1 MHFHELRLAE
11 PIVRAV
17 AAAGYDTP
25 TPIQASTIPIIL
37 KGKDVLGCAQTGTGK
52 TAAFALPIL
61 DRLAKGER
69 PVAPKPPRHEK
80 RAPRSKR
87 GRPRFTPRPCM
98 PRALVLAPTRE
109 LATQIYESFR
119 TYGEN
124 LHLKHLVVFGGVSQS
139 GQVRTMRGGIDVIV
153 ATPGRLLDLM
163 SQGLINMTAIEVLVL
178 DEADHMLDMGF
189 IPDIRRIIEKLPKVR
204 QTLFFSATMPPE
216 IRSLSDSI
224 LTNPV
229 PIAVDPVAS
238 TVELVNQ
245 QVYHV
250 PRKHKPVL
258 LERLLRRSN
267 MTRALVFTRTKH
279 GADKLVQRLQKS
291 GLNAGAIHGNK
302 NQNAR
307 TRALASFKSGEMPV
321 LVATDIAARGI
332 DVSNVS
338 HVVNYDMPLVAE
350 TYVHRIGRTARA
362 GAKGI
367 AISLCDH
374 DERRTLRTIERLTDQ
389 RLDVEECD
397 QDLRGAP
404 ESNHKRTQRP
414 RQHKNGRSNGAG
426 RNDRRRDH
434 AKPAASHHR
443 PSKDQR
449 PPAGGWSTSK
459 VDADHRRQD
468 EEDSQSGGTRRNK
481 KHRFNTPRGN
491 KSTAKTFKQPS
502 HRGQK
507 PQEQGGD
514 KSNNRPKRTFKKTS
528 SNGSSKSNA
537 SSKTGATKRG
547 RNQTNGKKSTAT
559 RWSKPGMKSGRPS
572 NKGNGHK
579 KANYAKA

>member
-1 MHFHELRLAE
+1 
-11 PIVRAV
+11 
-17 AAAGYDTP
+17 
-25 TPIQASTIPIIL
+25 
-37 KGKDVLGCAQTGTGK
+37 
-52 TAAFALPIL
+52 
-61 DRLAKGER
+61 
-69 PVAPKPPRHEK
+69 
-80 RAPRSKR
+80 
-87 GRPRFTPRPCM
+87 
-98 PRALVLAPTRE
+98 
-109 LATQIYESFR
+109 
-119 TYGEN
+119 
-124 LHLKHLVVFGGVSQS
+124 
-139 GQVRTMRGGIDVIV
+139 
-153 ATPGRLLDLM
+153 
-163 SQGLINMTAIEVLVL
+163 
-178 DEADHMLDMGF
+178 
-189 IPDIRRIIEKLPKVR
+189 
-204 QTLFFSATMPPE
+204 
-216 IRSLSDSI
+216 
-224 LTNPV
+224 
-229 PIAVDPVAS
+229 
-238 TVELVNQ
+238 
-245 QVYHV
+245 
-250 PRKHKPVL
+250 
-258 LERLLRRSN
+258 
-267 MTRALVFTRTKH
+267 
-279 GADKLVQRLQKS
+279 
-291 GLNAGAIHGNK
+291 
-302 NQNAR
+302 
-307 TRALASFKSGEMPV
+307 MPV

-397 QDLRGAP
+397 QYLRGAP